1 MISYFR
7 DDRLCEAD
15 SFLSVVKPD
24 DTECPMI
31 AAVGAGGKTSTL
43 RRLAEEYALMGKKA
57 IVLTTTHMREET
69 TPWSCVAEE
78 EEWISKGN
86 ELLER
91 VKECL
96 EQYGQVW
103 IGARAK
109 KGKMSCVPELILAEI
124 ESWNVPLLVE
134 ADGARMLPLKV
145 PGEQEPV
152 ILPQTTH
159 VFSVYGMDA
168 LDQKLEE
175 ICFRSEKAAELLGK
189 QPEDQVTE
197 EDIIKIACH
206 EQGGRKGCP
215 KQAEYI
221 VVLNKADT
229 KELQER
235 ACKIAKCLY
244 ENGIKNIFV
253 TSYML

>member
-96 EQYGQVW
+96 EQYGQAW

-152 ILPQTTH
+152 LLPQTTH
-159 VFSVYGMDA
+159 VFPFMEWTLWIKSWKKSAFEVKRR
-168 LDQKLEE
+168 QSFLENS
-175 ICFRSEKAAELLGK
+175 R
-189 QPEDQVTE
+189 
-197 EDIIKIACH
+197 KI
-206 EQGGRKGCP
+206 R
-215 KQAEYI
+215 
-221 VVLNKADT
+221 
-229 KELQER
+229 
-235 ACKIAKCLY
+235 
-244 ENGIKNIFV
+244 
-253 TSYML
+253 

>member
-1 MISYFR
+1 MS
-7 DDRLCEAD
+7 DDSCCRCGRKDLYIEKACRRVCAD
-15 SFLSVVKPD
+15 G
-24 DTECPMI
+24 E
-31 AAVGAGGKTSTL
+31 
-43 RRLAEEYALMGKKA
+43 KA

-96 EQYGQVW
+96 EQYGQAW

-197 EDIIKIACH
+197 EDIIKLACH

-229 KELQER
+229 KERRDR

>member
-24 DTECPMI
+24 YTECPMI

-78 EEWISKGN
+78 EEWISKGKA
-86 ELLER
+86 LLER

-96 EQYGQVW
+96 EQYGQAW

-152 ILPQTTH
+152 LLPQTTY

-175 ICFRSEKAAELLGK
+175 ICFRSEKDL
-189 QPEDQVTE
+189 
-197 EDIIKIACH
+197 IKLACH

-229 KELQER
+229 KERRDR

>member
-1 MISYFR
+1 MISDFR
-7 DDRLCEAD
+7 NDRLCEAD

-24 DTECPMI
+24 YTECPMI

-96 EQYGQVW
+96 EQYGQAW

-109 KGKMSCVPELILAEI
+109 KGKMSSVPETILKEI
-124 ESWNVPLLVE
+124 EKWRIPLLIE

-152 ILPQTTH
+152 LLPQTTH

-197 EDIIKIACH
+197 EDIIKLACH

-229 KELQER
+229 KERRDR

-253 TSYML
+253 TSYKL

>member
-78 EEWISKGN
+78 EEWISKGKA
-86 ELLER
+86 LLER

-96 EQYGQVW
+96 EQIWTGLDW
-103 IGARAK
+103 
-109 KGKMSCVPELILAEI
+109 GKSEKRENELR
-124 ESWNVPLLVE
+124 SGV
-134 ADGARMLPLKV
+134 DSGR
-145 PGEQEPV
+145 
-152 ILPQTTH
+152 
-159 VFSVYGMDA
+159 DR
-168 LDQKLEE
+168 KLECA
-175 ICFRSEKAAELLGK
+175 ITC
-189 QPEDQVTE
+189 
-197 EDIIKIACH
+197 
-206 EQGGRKGCP
+206 
-215 KQAEYI
+215 
-221 VVLNKADT
+221 
-229 KELQER
+229 
-235 ACKIAKCLY
+235 
-244 ENGIKNIFV
+244 
-253 TSYML
+253 

>member
-1 MISYFR
+1 MGEVR
-7 DDRLCEAD
+7 TLTEAAD
-15 SFLSVVKPD
+15 QRGHTAAAAAAVIAGLRQQAAGQIVA
-24 DTECPMI
+24 EI
-31 AAVGAGGKTSTL
+31 AAESGGAVEVQQGAALGK
-43 RRLAEEYALMGKKA
+43 AEGQQAQALG
-57 IVLTTTHMREET
+57 RE
-69 TPWSCVAEE
+69 AEE
-78 EEWISKGN
+78 EEWISKGKA
-86 ELLER
+86 LLER

-96 EQYGQVW
+96 EQYGQAW

-152 ILPQTTH
+152 LLPQTTY

-197 EDIIKIACH
+197 EDLIKLACH

-229 KELQER
+229 KERRDKAL
-235 ACKIAKCLY
+235 AA
-244 ENGIKNIFV
+244 
-253 TSYML
+253 SA

>member
-24 DTECPMI
+24 YTECPMI

-43 RRLAEEYALMGKKA
+43 RRLAEEYARSGRKA
-57 IVLTTTHMREET
+57 IVLTTTHMREERT
-69 TPWSCVAEE
+69 SWSCVAEE
-78 EEWISKGN
+78 EKWLREGKV
-86 ELLER
+86 LLDQ
-91 VKECL
+91 VKKCL

-103 IGARAK
+103 IGTKAK
-109 KGKMSCVPELILAEI
+109 KGKMSSVPETILKEI
-124 ESWNVPLLVE
+124 EKWKIPLLVE

-152 ILPQTTH
+152 LMPQTTH

-197 EDIIKIACH
+197 EDIIKLSCH

-229 KELQER
+229 KERRDR

>member
-7 DDRLCEAD
+7 DGRLYEAE
-15 SFLSVVKPD
+15 SFLSAVKLD
-24 DTECPMI
+24 SADCPVI
-31 AAVGAGGKTSTL
+31 AAVGAGGKTFTL
-43 RRLAEEYALMGKKA
+43 RRLAEEYAKSGRKA
-57 IVLTTTHMREET
+57 IVLTTTHMREER

-78 EEWISKGN
+78 EEWLREGTV
-86 ELLER
+86 LLDQ
-91 VKECL
+91 VKKCL

-103 IGARAK
+103 IGTRAK
-109 KGKMSCVPELILAEI
+109 KGKMSSVPETILGEI
-124 ESWNVPLLVE
+124 EKWNIPLLVE

-175 ICFRSEKAAELLGK
+175 ICFRSEKAAEILGK
-189 QPEDQVTE
+189 KPEDKVIE
-197 EDIIKIACH
+197 ENLIKLACH

-215 KQAEYI
+215 KQAEYV

-235 ACKIAKCLY
+235 ACKIAKCLH

>member
-24 DTECPMI
+24 YTECPMI

-96 EQYGQVW
+96 EQ
-103 IGARAK
+103 
-109 KGKMSCVPELILAEI
+109 
-124 ESWNVPLLVE
+124 
-134 ADGARMLPLKV
+134 
-145 PGEQEPV
+145 
-152 ILPQTTH
+152 
-159 VFSVYGMDA
+159 
-168 LDQKLEE
+168 
-175 ICFRSEKAAELLGK
+175 
-189 QPEDQVTE
+189 
-197 EDIIKIACH
+197 
-206 EQGGRKGCP
+206 
-215 KQAEYI
+215 
-221 VVLNKADT
+221 
-229 KELQER
+229 
-235 ACKIAKCLY
+235 
-244 ENGIKNIFV
+244 
-253 TSYML
+253 

>member
-1 MISYFR
+1 
-7 DDRLCEAD
+7 
-15 SFLSVVKPD
+15 
-24 DTECPMI
+24 
-31 AAVGAGGKTSTL
+31 
-43 RRLAEEYALMGKKA
+43 
-57 IVLTTTHMREET
+57 MREET

-78 EEWISKGN
+78 EEWISKGKA
-86 ELLER
+86 LLER

-96 EQYGQVW
+96 EQYGQAW

-152 ILPQTTH
+152 LLPQTTH

-197 EDIIKIACH
+197 EDIIKLACH
-206 EQGGRKGCP
+206 EQAG
-215 KQAEYI
+215 E
-221 VVLNKADT
+221 KAVQSRQSI
-229 KELQER
+229 L
-235 ACKIAKCLY
+235 LY
-244 ENGIKNIFV
+244 
-253 TSYML
+253 

>member
-24 DTECPMI
+24 YTECPMI

-78 EEWISKGN
+78 EEWISKGKA
-86 ELLER
+86 LLER

-96 EQYGQVW
+96 EQYGQAW

-152 ILPQTTH
+152 LLPQTTY

-175 ICFRSEKAAELLGK
+175 ICFRSEK
-189 QPEDQVTE
+189 
-197 EDIIKIACH
+197 ACH

-229 KELQER
+229 KERRDR

>member
-24 DTECPMI
+24 YTECPMI

-69 TPWSCVAEE
+69 TPWSYVAEE
-78 EEWISKGN
+78 EEWICKGN

-96 EQYGQVW
+96 EQYGQAW
-103 IGARAK
+103 IGTKAK
-109 KGKMSCVPELILAEI
+109 KGKMSSVPETILKEI
-124 ESWNVPLLVE
+124 EKWRIPLLIE

-152 ILPQTTH
+152 LLPQTTH

-197 EDIIKIACH
+197 EDLIKLACH

-215 KQAEYI
+215 KQVEYI

>member
-24 DTECPMI
+24 YTECPMI

-96 EQYGQVW
+96 EQYGQAW

-124 ESWNVPLLVE
+124 ESWNVPVLVE
-134 ADGARMLPLKV
+134 VDGV
-145 PGEQEPV
+145 
-152 ILPQTTH
+152 
-159 VFSVYGMDA
+159 
-168 LDQKLEE
+168 
-175 ICFRSEKAAELLGK
+175 
-189 QPEDQVTE
+189 
-197 EDIIKIACH
+197 
-206 EQGGRKGCP
+206 QGCCR
-215 KQAEYI
+215 
-221 VVLNKADT
+221 
-229 KELQER
+229 
-235 ACKIAKCLY
+235 
-244 ENGIKNIFV
+244 
-253 TSYML
+253 

>member
-1 MISYFR
+1 
-7 DDRLCEAD
+7 
-15 SFLSVVKPD
+15 
-24 DTECPMI
+24 MI

-78 EEWISKGN
+78 EEWISKGKA
-86 ELLER
+86 LLER

-96 EQYGQVW
+96 EQYGQAW

-152 ILPQTTH
+152 ILPQTTY

-168 LDQKLEE
+168 LDQSWKKSAFEVKRRQSFLENS
-175 ICFRSEKAAELLGK
+175 R
-189 QPEDQVTE
+189 
-197 EDIIKIACH
+197 KI
-206 EQGGRKGCP
+206 R
-215 KQAEYI
+215 
-221 VVLNKADT
+221 
-229 KELQER
+229 
-235 ACKIAKCLY
+235 
-244 ENGIKNIFV
+244 
-253 TSYML
+253 

>member
-57 IVLTTTHMREET
+57 IVFTTTHMREET

-96 EQYGQVW
+96 EQYGKAW
-103 IGARAK
+103 IGTKAK
-109 KGKMSCVPELILAEI
+109 KGKMSSVPETILKEI
-124 ESWNVPLLVE
+124 EKWKIPLLVE

-168 LDQKLEE
+168 LDQKLGE

-189 QPEDQVTE
+189 KPKDKVTE
-197 EDIIKIACH
+197 EDLIKLACH

-229 KELQER
+229 KERRDR

>member
-7 DDRLCEAD
+7 DDRLCGTD

-24 DTECPMI
+24 YTECPMI

-69 TPWSCVAEE
+69 TPWSCVVEE

-96 EQYGQVW
+96 EQYGQAW
-103 IGARAK
+103 IGTKAK
-109 KGKMSCVPELILAEI
+109 KGKMSSVPELILAEI

-152 ILPQTTH
+152 LLPQTTH

-197 EDIIKIACH
+197 EDIIKLACH

-235 ACKIAKCLY
+235 ACKIAKCLH

>member
-86 ELLER
+86 ELIER

-96 EQYGQVW
+96 EQYGQAW

-152 ILPQTTH
+152 LLPQTTH

-175 ICFRSEKAAELLGK
+175 
-189 QPEDQVTE
+189 
-197 EDIIKIACH
+197 DIIKLACH

-229 KELQER
+229 KERRDR